1 MEQPK
6 ISIII
11 PVYNAEAYLPICL
24 DTIFK
29 QTYPHFE
36 VLAINDG
43 STDYSLKRL
52 KEYAAQDAR
61 LQVFD
66 QDQQGPAAARNVGL
80 DHATGDY
87 ITFIDADDYVKGNY
101 LERLVTE
108 CQAATAEIAISD
120 YYRYKEQTNMLYSYR
135 AKEDYQVVD
144 LALAELLQQMNKL
157 EFTTV
162 WGKLFQRTLFERVR
176 FLAGHGY
183 EDTMTVPK
191 LYLQATKIVYVQE
204 DLYCYRLTDGS
215 VMSEDLT
222 VTKIADFLRTVEENV
237 LDLAFSGR
245 DIQLPKNMYTTYL
258 YKFSRY
264 FEDREMLDHPLYR
277 KIQLRLFELGEKI

>member
-1 MEQPK
+1 MAQPK

-11 PVYNAEAYLPICL
+11 PVYNAEAYLSMCL
-24 DTIFK
+24 DTILK

-36 VLAINDG
+36 ILAVNDG

-66 QDQQGPAAARNVGL
+66 QAQQGPAAARNVGL

-87 ITFIDADDYVKGNY
+87 ITFIDADDYVKENY

-108 CQAATAEIAISD
+108 SQATQAEVTISD
-120 YYRYKEQTNMLYSYR
+120 YYRYKEQTKMLYYYR
-135 AKEDYQVVD
+135 TKEDYQVVT
-144 LALAELLQQMNKL
+144 LPLAELLQQMNKL

-162 WGKLFQRTLFERVR
+162 WGKLFQSSLFERVR
-176 FLAGHGY
+176 FLVGHGY

-204 DLYCYRLTDGS
+204 DLYCYRLTDDS
-215 VMSEDLT
+215 VMSEYLT
-222 VTKIADFLRTVEENV
+222 ATKIADLLRTIEENM
-237 LDLAFSGR
+237 LDLTLSGY
-245 DIQLPKNMYTTYL
+245 DIQHQKQLYANYL
-258 YKFSRY
+258 ATFAEY
-264 FEDREMLDHPLYR
+264 FKSREMQTHPLYR
-277 KIQLRLFELGEKI
+277 KIKLRQFELGR

>member
-1 MEQPK
+1 M
-6 ISIII
+6 
-11 PVYNAEAYLPICL
+11 
-24 DTIFK
+24 
-29 QTYPHFE
+29 
-36 VLAINDG
+36 
-43 STDYSLKRL
+43 

-66 QDQQGPAAARNVGL
+66 QAQQGLAAARNVGL

-144 LALAELLQQMNKL
+144 LALAELLQRMNKL

-162 WGKLFQRTLFERVR
+162 WGEALSK
-176 FLAGHGY
+176 
-183 EDTMTVPK
+183 
-191 LYLQATKIVYVQE
+191 
-204 DLYCYRLTDGS
+204 DL
-215 VMSEDLT
+215 
-222 VTKIADFLRTVEENV
+222 I
-237 LDLAFSGR
+237 
-245 DIQLPKNMYTTYL
+245 
-258 YKFSRY
+258 
-264 FEDREMLDHPLYR
+264 
-277 KIQLRLFELGEKI
+277 

>member
-1 MEQPK
+1 M
-6 ISIII
+6 
-11 PVYNAEAYLPICL
+11 
-24 DTIFK
+24 
-29 QTYPHFE
+29 
-36 VLAINDG
+36 
-43 STDYSLKRL
+43 
-52 KEYAAQDAR
+52 
-61 LQVFD
+61 
-66 QDQQGPAAARNVGL
+66 

-87 ITFIDADDYVKGNY
+87 ITFIDAADYVKENY
-101 LERLVTE
+101 LEWLVTE

-135 AKEDYQVVD
+135 AKKDYQVVD
-144 LALAELLQQMNKL
+144 LALAELLQRMNKL

>member
-1 MEQPK
+1 MAQPK

-11 PVYNAEAYLPICL
+11 PVYNAEAYLSMCL
-24 DTIFK
+24 DTILK

-36 VLAINDG
+36 ILAVNDG

-61 LQVFD
+61 LRVFD
-66 QDQQGPAAARNVGL
+66 QAQQGPAAARNVGL

-87 ITFIDADDYVKGNY
+87 ITFIDADDYVKENY

-108 CQAATAEIAISD
+108 SQATQAEVTISD
-120 YYRYKEQTNMLYSYR
+120 YYRYKEQTKMLYYYR
-135 AKEDYQVVD
+135 TKEDYQVVA
-144 LALAELLQQMNKL
+144 LPLAELLQQMNKL

-162 WGKLFQRTLFERVR
+162 WGKLFQSSLFERVR

-204 DLYCYRLTDGS
+204 DLYCYRLTDDS
-215 VMSEDLT
+215 VMSEYLT
-222 VTKIADFLRTVEENV
+222 VTKIADLLRTIEENM
-237 LDLAFSGR
+237 LDLTLSGY
-245 DIQLPKNMYTTYL
+245 DIQHQKQLYANYL
-258 YKFSRY
+258 ATFAEY
-264 FEDREMLDHPLYR
+264 FESREMQTHPLYR
-277 KIQLRLFELGEKI
+277 KIKLRQFELGR